1 MNSIQKRLL
10 NRTLRFFLTSF
21 VGNLLMA
28 FLVLRAVQKGQ
39 HSFSTKEINY
49 ILLFA
54 ITIFVTAIEVVVYWS
69 NLRQSQMRQDAL
81 NEKLQ
86 EVLNGEKASQIV
98 LPKDDPFYELTMTVN
113 KIEFHDRHQIHNLT
127 NQGNELKAI
136 VNNLPVGVLVI
147 NRHREVQL
155 ANPATVDLLQ
165 LQIKSDPHPYTMD
178 IKQRE
183 LQALIE
189 RTFETKRSHHRTLHL
204 KREPSEKVVEAT
216 VVYNKQ
222 VHHRFEVIVLLY
234 DITEAWTVE
243 QMQLNFVSNASHELR
258 TPITAISGFAE
269 TLMNG
274 AKNDPD
280 KLDEFLSI
288 IQKESRKLVR
298 LADDILS
305 ISRTQSDDEQSLQIS
320 DCELAALGQEEI
332 DLLHRGI
339 QLHQVT
345 VSNKI
350 PKDVTVQ
357 TDSQQLGQI
366 IKNLVANGIRYNH
379 PHGQVTLSYAETNNR
394 WQLIV
399 EDDGIGI
406 AADEQHKVFER
417 FYRVSSNKSGELI
430 SGTGLGLPIVAE
442 SVKNLGGEIRLNS
455 EVGKGSKFILTFP
468 KTWHPNTEI

>member
-1 MNSIQKRLL
+1 MNSIQKRML
-10 NRTLRFFLTSF
+10 NRTLRFSLTSF

-28 FLVLRAVQKGQ
+28 FLVLKAVQKGQ
-39 HSFSTKEINY
+39 HSFSTQEINY

-69 NLRQSQMRQDAL
+69 NLRQSQLRQDAL

-86 EVLNGEKASQIV
+86 EVLKGEKASQIL

-113 KIEFHDRHQIHNLT
+113 KIESHDRHQIHNLT

-155 ANPATVDLLQ
+155 ANPATIDLLQ
-165 LQIKSDPHPYTMD
+165 LQIQKDPHPYTLD
-178 IKQRE
+178 IKQDDLR
-183 LQALIE
+183 ALIE
-189 RTFETKRSHHRTLHL
+189 RTFETKRDHHRTIHL
-204 KREPSEKVVEAT
+204 KREPSEKVIEAT

-222 VHHRFEVIVLLY
+222 VHHRYEVIVLLY

-280 KLDEFLSI
+280 KLDEFLAI

-298 LADDILS
+298 LTEDILS
-305 ISRTQSDDEQSLQIS
+305 ISRTQSDDPQSLEITES
-320 DCELAALGQEEI
+320 SLADLAQEEI
-332 DLLHRGI
+332 NLLHSGM
-339 QLHQVT
+339 QLHRVE
-345 VSNKI
+345 VVNDI
-350 PKDVTVQ
+350 PKNVKVQ
-357 TDSQQLGQI
+357 TDAQQLGQI
-366 IKNLVANGIRYNH
+366 IKNLVANGIRYNRPSGH
-379 PHGQVTLSYAETNNR
+379 VSLSYQETTNR

-399 EDDGIGI
+399 SDNGIGI
-406 AADEQHKVFER
+406 ATEEQPKVFER
-417 FYRVSSNKSGELI
+417 FYRVSANKPGELV

-442 SVKNLGGEIRLNS
+442 SVKNLGGEVRLKS
-455 EVGKGSKFILTFP
+455 ELGKGSTFILTFP
-468 KTWHPNTEI
+468 KQWRPSAEY

>member
-189 RTFETKRSHHRTLHL
+189 RTFETKRSHHRPLHL

-345 VSNKI
+345 VYNKI

>member
-1 MNSIQKRLL
+1 MNSIRKKML
-10 NRTLRFFLTSF
+10 NRTLRFFLTTF
-21 VGNLLMA
+21 IGNLLMA
-28 FLVLRAVQKGQ
+28 FLVLKAVQKGQ
-39 HSFSTKEINY
+39 HSFSAREINY
-49 ILLFA
+49 VLLFA

-69 NLRQSQMRQDAL
+69 NLRQSQLRQAAL

-86 EVLNGEKASQIV
+86 EVLKGEKASQIV

-113 KIEFHDRHQIHNLT
+113 QIESHDRHQIHNLT

-165 LQIKSDPHPYTMD
+165 LQIKTDPHPYTMD
-178 IKQRE
+178 INQND

-189 RTFETKRSHHRTLHL
+189 RTFETKRSHHRTIHL

-222 VHHRFEVIVLLY
+222 VHHHFEVIVLLY

-280 KLDEFLSI
+280 KLDEFLRI

-305 ISRTQSDDEQSLQIS
+305 ISRTQSGGEQSLKIA
-320 DCELAALGQEEI
+320 DCNLAALGQEEI
-332 DLLHRGI
+332 KLLHRGI
-339 QLHQVT
+339 QLHQVE
-345 VSNKI
+345 VSNQI
-350 PKDVTVQ
+350 PENVKVQ
-357 TDSQQLGQI
+357 TDAQQLGQI
-366 IKNLVANGIRYNH
+366 IKNLVANGIRYNR
-379 PHGQVTLSYAETNNR
+379 PHGHVKLSYEEVTNR
-394 WQLIV
+394 WKLIV

-406 AADEQHKVFER
+406 APEEQHKVFER
-417 FYRVSSNKSGELI
+417 FYRVNANKPGELV

-442 SVKNLGGEIRLNS
+442 SVKNLGGEIRLKS
-455 EVGKGSKFILTFP
+455 EPGKGSQFILTFP
-468 KTWHPNTEI
+468 KEWKPSPEY

>member
-1 MNSIQKRLL
+1 
-10 NRTLRFFLTSF
+10 
-21 VGNLLMA
+21 MA

-113 KIEFHDRHQIHNLT
+113 KIESHDRHQIHNLT

-189 RTFETKRSHHRTLHL
+189 RTFETKRSHHRILHL

>member
-113 KIEFHDRHQIHNLT
+113 KIESHDRHQIHNLT

-165 LQIKSDPHPYTMD
+165 LQIKSDPHPYTC
-178 IKQRE
+178 
-183 LQALIE
+183 
-189 RTFETKRSHHRTLHL
+189 
-204 KREPSEKVVEAT
+204 
-216 VVYNKQ
+216 
-222 VHHRFEVIVLLY
+222 LLY
-234 DITEAWTVE
+234 T
-243 QMQLNFVSNASHELR
+243 SPSPR
-258 TPITAISGFAE
+258 
-269 TLMNG
+269 
-274 AKNDPD
+274 
-280 KLDEFLSI
+280 
-288 IQKESRKLVR
+288 
-298 LADDILS
+298 
-305 ISRTQSDDEQSLQIS
+305 
-320 DCELAALGQEEI
+320 DC
-332 DLLHRGI
+332 
-339 QLHQVT
+339 
-345 VSNKI
+345 S
-350 PKDVTVQ
+350 
-357 TDSQQLGQI
+357 
-366 IKNLVANGIRYNH
+366 
-379 PHGQVTLSYAETNNR
+379 
-394 WQLIV
+394 
-399 EDDGIGI
+399 
-406 AADEQHKVFER
+406 
-417 FYRVSSNKSGELI
+417 
-430 SGTGLGLPIVAE
+430 
-442 SVKNLGGEIRLNS
+442 
-455 EVGKGSKFILTFP
+455 
-468 KTWHPNTEI
+468 

>member
-113 KIEFHDRHQIHNLT
+113 KIESHDRHQIHNLT

-189 RTFETKRSHHRTLHL
+189 RTFETKRSHHRTLHS